1 MQFRVGMACC
11 NSYRANA
18 GLCCDLDRQLE
29 CASAELGR
37 LALHAP
43 ARVPAFLKT
52 LLPIFPVDMLL
63 VRARQVG
70 HIDDFISTAACH
82 CAAIGTKTERRL
94 FFGFIAGFLTPQQI
108 ETFTALHDTEWRR
121 LRGT

>member
-1 MQFRVGMACC
+1 MQFRAGMACC
-11 NSYRANA
+11 NPYRASA

-29 CASAELGR
+29 CASVELAR

-43 ARVPAFLKT
+43 ARVAPFLKT

-70 HIDDFISTAACH
+70 HIDDFISSAASH
-82 CAAIGTKTERRL
+82 CAAVSTRTERRL
-94 FFGFIAGFLTPQQI
+94 FFGFIAGFLTPDQI
-108 ETFTALHDTEWRR
+108 ETFTNLHDAEWRR
-121 LRGT
+121 LRGR